1 METFVDNKVLIYHQR
16 LPEPCVLADWVL
28 DEGCDEEQKE
38 KIRKGDKGDELA
50 RWKRMFRILFP
61 HVDESAV
68 PDGVLYGDSNNNN
81 NNNNT
86 NSAYFAPAAMDPVL
100 NVPWQGEAAA
110 EAAAA
115 VAAQVPEG
123 VV

>member
-1 METFVDNKVLIYHQR
+1 MEAFSDNKVLIYHQR
-16 LPEPCVLADWVL
+16 LPDPCTLAEWVL

-38 KIRKGDKGDELA
+38 KMRKGDKGDELT

-68 PDGVLYGDSNNNN
+68 PDGVVYDNNNS
-81 NNNNT
+81 NNT
-86 NSAYFAPAAMDPVL
+86 NAYFATPVAMDPVL
-100 NVPWQGEAAA
+100 NVPWQGE

-115 VAAQVPEG
+115 AEVPQG

>member
-1 METFVDNKVLIYHQR
+1 METFGENKVLIYHQR
-16 LPEPCVLADWVL
+16 LPEPCALAEWVL

-38 KIRKGDKGDELA
+38 KIRKGDKGDEHA

-68 PDGVLYGDSNNNN
+68 PDGVVYDDNNNN
-81 NNNNT
+81 SNNIDNNN
-86 NSAYFAPAAMDPVL
+86 SYFAPAAMDPVL
-100 NVPWQGEAAA
+100 NVQWQGE

-115 VAAQVPEG
+115 AAAAAQVPEG

>member
-1 METFVDNKVLIYHQR
+1 MESFGDNKALIYHQR
-16 LPEPCVLADWVL
+16 LPEPCALAEWVV

-38 KIRKGDKGDELA
+38 KIRKGDKGDEHT

-68 PDGVLYGDSNNNN
+68 PDGVVYDG
-81 NNNNT
+81 NNT
-86 NSAYFAPAAMDPVL
+86 NAYFAPPPVAMDPVL
-100 NVPWQGEAAA
+100 NVPWQGEE

-115 VAAQVPEG
+115 ASEVPQV